1 MTQQEE
7 QQQKRRSM
15 ALVNEHFLK
24 LPGNYLFSDIAKKV
38 NTYKVTH
45 PKEKIIRLGIGD
57 VTQPLAPAIIEAMHK
72 AVDEMAV
79 QETFRGYGP
88 EQGYSFLIDTILK
101 NDFASRGISLEPS
114 EIFISDGAKSD
125 TGNIGDILRHDN
137 SVGVTDP
144 VYPVY
149 IDSNV
154 MGARAGNLE
163 SGKWSNIVYIPC
175 LADNDFIPE
184 LPSRRV
190 DILYLCY
197 PNNPTGT
204 TLTKDELKRWV
215 NYALANDTLILFDA
229 AYEAYIQD
237 PDIPHSIYE
246 IKGAK
251 KVAIEFRSFSKTA
264 GFTGMRC
271 GYTVVPK
278 ELNGFTLEGER
289 VQLNKL
295 WNRRQ
300 CTKFNG
306 TNYITQRAAEAVY
319 SPEGKEQVK
328 EIINY
333 YMTNARIMKE
343 GLQQC
348 GLKVY
353 GGDNA
358 PYLWIKTP
366 KGLTSWKFFEKMLY
380 EVSIVGT
387 PGVGFGPSG
396 EGYLRLTAF
405 GDRDNTLE
413 AMARLKKWLI

>member
-1 MTQQEE
+1 
-7 QQQKRRSM
+7 M

-175 LADNDFIPE
+175 LAENDFIPE

-358 PYLWIKTP
+358 PYLWIKTQ

>member
-1 MTQQEE
+1 
-7 QQQKRRSM
+7 M

-175 LADNDFIPE
+175 LAENDFIPE

-246 IKGAK
+246 ITGAK